1 MAAEA
6 LEKKA
11 AELGYTIK
19 VETRGSSGAKNVVTD
34 EEIANAVGIIV
45 AADTKVPMERFNG
58 KKVIECK
65 VADGINKSEEL
76 INRIMNGDAKEYHAQ
91 AGASE
96 EKESKSSGSIG
107 HQITAREILKLK
119 EELYRIISDHSG
131 QPFAKVEADSDR
143 DYWMIAKE
151 AQEYGMIDKVLVNP
165 SKK

>member
-76 INRIMNGDAKEYHAQ
+76 INRIMSGDVKEYHAQ
-91 AGASE
+91 EGASE
-96 EKESKSSGSIG
+96 EKETKNSGGIG
-107 HQITAREILKLK
+107 HQIYTHLMNGVTDSSINNFQNSSAESWAKTYIAIDLKSFPLFK
-119 EELYRIISDHSG
+119 FIY
-131 QPFAKVEADSDR
+131 
-143 DYWMIAKE
+143 
-151 AQEYGMIDKVLVNP
+151 NT
-165 SKK
+165 